1 MNEEQKELL
10 DRYIAQ
16 FAVENNRKLHDDG
29 VTKAIELFDE
39 YAHRW
44 LSDSNAPIQDM
55 AKGLDCDEIENV

>member
-10 DRYIAQ
+10 DRYIAE

-44 LSDSNAPIQDM
+44 LSDSNAPI
-55 AKGLDCDEIENV
+55 